1 MYTHT
6 QRDTMKGYANW
17 LGSMSWDIFST
28 VTYRYDVKEKQ
39 NYRIMT
45 ALEKYL
51 QTLKKPFKMFWVTE
65 FTNYNYNTHNH
76 LLVKGDIVDNIN
88 YHLRSKSLIG
98 DYVKHYQYEKEA
110 SLYVSKFIC
119 DEKTNWNISEYT
131 DK

>member
-1 MYTHT
+1 MYST
-6 QRDTMKGYANW
+6 QQSNVVRGYAQW
-17 LGSMSWDIFST
+17 LQQTSWDIFST
-28 VTYRYDVKEKQ
+28 VTYRHDVKEKQ

-76 LLVKGDIVDNIN
+76 LLVKGDIVGDIN
-88 YHLRSKSLIG
+88 YHLKSKSLIG
-98 DYVKHYQYEKEA
+98 KHVKHEPYEKEA
-110 SLYVSKFIC
+110 SLYVSKYIC
-119 DEKTNWNISEYT
+119 DDKINWNISEST

>member
-1 MYTHT
+1 
-6 QRDTMKGYANW
+6 
-17 LGSMSWDIFST
+17 MSWDVFST

-39 NYRIMT
+39 NYRTMT

-76 LLVKGDIVDNIN
+76 LLVKGDIVGDIN
-88 YHLRSKSLIG
+88 YHLKSKSLTG
-98 DYVKHYQYEKEA
+98 KHVKHEPYKKEA
-110 SLYVSKFIC
+110 SIYVSKFIC
-119 DEKTNWNISEYT
+119 DRKTYWNISEST